1 MCSALLLFTWPTFTA
16 HALLKITYIP
26 ILHGMYCLYIIWEYI
41 YSFISYYIMWRIL
54 HSVLRTDVRLI
65 SQKAPTVSVQPS
77 IVNSLTWDIS
87 DTTLTVSSIK
97 AGSIYLG
104 VPNKQ
109 AHLEINKLLWLT
121 ILSLYYMYELLYFNV

>member
-1 MCSALLLFTWPTFTA
+1 MECIVYTLYGDIFTHSLP
-16 HALLKITYIP
+16 IT
-26 ILHGMYCLYIIWEYI
+26 LCGE
-41 YSFISYYIMWRIL
+41 SS
-54 HSVLRTDVRLI
+54 SVLRTDVRLI

-109 AHLEINKLLWLT
+109 AHLEINKLLCLT
-121 ILSLYYMYELLYFNV
+121 ILSLYYMYELLYFNVFTPKNIPGYI